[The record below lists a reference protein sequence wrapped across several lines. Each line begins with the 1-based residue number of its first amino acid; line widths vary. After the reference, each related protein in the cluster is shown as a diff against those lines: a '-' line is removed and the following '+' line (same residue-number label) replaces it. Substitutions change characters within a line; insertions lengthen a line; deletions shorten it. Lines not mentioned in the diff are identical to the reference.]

1 MVGNSDNFSLQL
13 LKVKE
18 LAALKPTTEILSEC
32 GRMKYAVEEFS
43 DKNIVKISGWAFD
56 RKNLRQG
63 NVYIV
68 LKGQDKKQ
76 YQVNAER
83 FYRPDVIAMF
93 RKRRLAFAGFAVA
106 FIKQNL
112 PSQQYE
118 VMLVLDDDARKI
130 GQISA

>member
-1 MVGNSDNFSLQL
+1 M
-13 LKVKE
+13 
-18 LAALKPTTEILSEC
+18 
-32 GRMKYAVEEFS
+32 
-43 DKNIVKISGWAFD
+43 
-56 RKNLRQG
+56 
-63 NVYIV
+63 
-68 LKGQDKKQ
+68 
-76 YQVNAER
+76 NAER

-93 RKRRLAFAGFAVA
+93 RKRRLAFAGFEVA